1 MTVTVTPDEFTMVH
15 FSNPELTRITE
26 DLVGALGIERAVE
39 VVVNERTPMG
49 TLQLRSLDPIVC
61 YVESGALED
70 PKRVRYL
77 SPQGATEAIGRVLL
91 EARDRMTDGFGAPEL
106 GQVIPVPQ
114 RVAWDTYIV
123 ARLVR
128 LGGREQR
135 QRRLFGFRN
144 KHGFTDSA
152 DRAFNRLWDAE
163 PLTWNEIAELSD
175 SLTAV
180 R

>member
-1 MTVTVTPDEFTMVH
+1 MTVTVTPDEFAMVH
-15 FSNPELTRITE
+15 FSSSELTRITE
-26 DLVGALGIERAVE
+26 DLVGKLGIEQAVE

-61 YVESGALED
+61 YAESGALEN

-77 SPQGATEAIGRVLL
+77 SPQGAAEAIGRLLL

-106 GQVIPVPQ
+106 GAVIPVPQ

-128 LGGREQR
+128 LGGRDQR

-144 KHGFTDSA
+144 KHGFNDSS
-152 DRAFNRLWDAE
+152 DRAFKRLWDAE
-163 PLTWNEIAELSD
+163 SLTWNEIAELSD
-175 SLTAV
+175 SLRSV

>member
-26 DLVGALGIERAVE
+26 DLVAALGIDQEVE
-39 VVVNERTPMG
+39 LVVNERTPMA
-49 TLQLRSLDPIVC
+49 TLQLRSLDPIVG
-61 YVESGALED
+61 YVESGALEN

-77 SPQGATEAIGRVLL
+77 SPQGATEAIGRILL

-106 GQVIPVPQ
+106 GVAIPVPR

-123 ARLVR
+123 GRLVR

-144 KHGFTDSA
+144 KHGFTDSS
-152 DRAFNRLWDAE
+152 DRAFTQLWDAE
-163 PLTWNEIAELSD
+163 SLTWNEIVGLSD
-175 SLTAV
+175 SLIAV